1 MLIDSSLV
9 CSGSTLL
16 ALAVAAAHPVLP
28 MPGSVRILDVPALQ
42 PGQSG
47 ELSVTILDTPMSGT
61 PIELS
66 LAPSAVTLPDNRL
79 GWSDV
84 VDPQA
89 VQPRLRARFTAPSDP
104 GRYEVHGQL
113 RYLTCTSKRCV
124 PRVVMLRWDLEVRS
138 ADGKPE
144 S

>member
-1 MLIDSSLV
+1 V

-28 MPGSVRILDVPALQ
+28 LPGSVRILDVPALQ

-66 LAPSAVTLPDNRL
+66 LAPSAVTLADNRL
-79 GWSDV
+79 GWPDV

-89 VQPRLRARFTAPSDP
+89 VQPRLRARFTAPNDP

-113 RYLTCTSKRCV
+113 RYLTCNKKRCV
-124 PRVVMLRWDLEVRS
+124 PRVVTLRWDLEVRT
-138 ADGKPE
+138 AEGKPE